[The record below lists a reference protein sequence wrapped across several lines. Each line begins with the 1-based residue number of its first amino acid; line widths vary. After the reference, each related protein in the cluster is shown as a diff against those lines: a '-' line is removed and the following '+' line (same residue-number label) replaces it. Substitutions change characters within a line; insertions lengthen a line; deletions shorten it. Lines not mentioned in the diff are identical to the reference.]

1 MSWTRSIN
9 NKIIFCSSTETR
21 VLNRIWQI
29 RKQPA
34 LLLYSFQCCLAYLP
48 FLPCIWCKPIR
59 FKMCLLKDYLCWLP
73 PSFLSQPVYKCSVHC
88 IVYFLQ
94 WIRIRDSTRWGSI
107 IKLVWL
113 FDVIDKTQFL
123 LYPCNPRLA
132 LHILVSRLV
141 MVISPLSLLSV
152 SPILCSLSKPPAT
165 LILSPN
171 IKFSV
176 SFSRTLPAVI
186 RLLFF
191 HI

>member
-1 MSWTRSIN
+1 MLFSLFT
-9 NKIIFCSSTETR
+9 
-21 VLNRIWQI
+21 
-29 RKQPA
+29 
-34 LLLYSFQCCLAYLP
+34 
-48 FLPCIWCKPIR
+48 LPCIWCKPIR

-152 SPILCSLSKPPAT
+152 SPILRSLSKPPAT
-165 LILSPN
+165 HSYHRISNSPSLSLARCCDPIIVLSYLNVGWILHFGIT
-171 IKFSV
+171 IKSYYNFGC
-176 SFSRTLPAVI
+176 THA
-186 RLLFF
+186 
-191 HI
+191 